1 MKRTITVVL
10 CVAMLTAAG
19 LLAAGCQ
26 KDEPGAAAPAAT
38 AEIRQKTC
46 PVMGGTIDPKVFTDH
61 EGRRIYFCCAAC
73 VAKFKTEP
81 AKYIAKV
88 DEELKAA
95 SG

>member
-1 MKRTITVVL
+1 MKRAITAVL

-26 KDEPGAAAPAAT
+26 KDEPGAAAPAAA
-38 AEIRQKTC
+38 AEIKQKTC
-46 PVMGGTIDPKVFTDH
+46 PVMGGKIDPTIYADH

-73 VAKFKTEP
+73 VARFKAEP
-81 AKYIAKV
+81 EKYLAKV

-95 SG
+95 GG